1 MLMVLESLRARM
13 FETRDAAIPLPC
25 VVREGMFVKCGL
37 RGERFWCKVCNA
49 GTDVLRVII
58 DNELL
63 HSSWE
68 RGHELVL
75 QHEHV
80 LEVADATDR
89 LAFLSLV
96 SALGS
101 ERDAALAWRDLRVA
115 EGVAAQPKPGA
126 RFVVPE

>member
-1 MLMVLESLRARM
+1 MALERLRERM

-25 VVREGMFVKCGL
+25 VVREGMFVKVGA
-37 RGERFWCKVCNA
+37 RGERFWCRVCSA
-49 GTDVLRVII
+49 GTETLRVIV

-63 HSSWE
+63 HSSWA

-89 LAFLSLV
+89 LTYSSLV
-96 SALGS
+96 ATLLGVR
-101 ERDAALAWRDLRVA
+101 EEGGACVA
-115 EGVAAQPKPGA
+115 
-126 RFVVPE
+126 